1 MEQIVKYIKSLLD
14 PPTSEKTEKI
24 LEQYRINPDEMKES
38 ETLDQSHLTP
48 EERKEANALKY
59 TFTEKEI
66 NWSQLQP
73 YGITPELLEEHNCMG
88 ALLKGRKSPC
98 VLPFNAM
105 MGNVKVE
112 TVGRIAF
119 RREQDG
125 NVTLVFHGVRKT
137 PELDKPFFGH
147 VFTKEDREALLE
159 TGNLGRLVPLLNPQ
173 TNEKSPCY
181 VSLDKLTNEIIAHR
195 AEFVST
201 PKTIKGVTLT
211 DAQYADLKSGKSI
224 FVKGMTAESG
234 VTFNADIQ
242 FNADKR
248 GLEFT
253 FESNK
258 LKESKTETN
267 RVLVHQKIGG
277 VQLTKEQQ
285 TDIAAGK
292 AVLVEGLKN
301 KQGKIYSA
309 YVVKNDEK
317 DKLDFYSK
325 NPNDLKQ
332 GEKQKKSKG
341 VKQ

>member
-1 MEQIVKYIKSLLD
+1 MKYIKSLLD

-73 YGITPELLEEHNCMG
+73 YGITPELLEKHNCMG

-173 TNEKSPCY
+173 TKEKSACY

-201 PKTIKGVTLT
+201 PKMIKGATLT

-224 FVKGMTAESG
+224 FVKGMTSESG

-292 AVLVEGLKN
+292 AVFVEGLKN